1 MRVSSKRRIG
11 INMKLSKLPLLLS
24 SVLLSG
30 SLAVPYEQYILAP
43 KSRTLT
49 PVSIH
54 SSNGTAS
61 SPENLL
67 SGSTSNA
74 SATYSGTSAT
84 AFDFGINIAGFV
96 SLDIASVSDADQY
109 IGVTFSESS
118 LWISNASSD
127 ATADAGKDETLWFH
141 VTGPGRYTA
150 PREKERGAFR
160 YMTLVH
166 NMAGSVDVANAEVH
180 YTAMPHWKDDELGT
194 YTGFFNCDDELLNR
208 IWYAGAYTNQICT
221 IDPNYG
227 NALVH
232 LGTINSSVSD
242 AVNVT
247 WYNNGTITNG
257 TSALGKYTGH
267 YCYELVS

>member
-1 MRVSSKRRIG
+1 MRLVT
-11 INMKLSKLPLLLS
+11 LPLLLS
-24 SVLLSG
+24 STLLPG
-30 SLAVPYEQYILAP
+30 SLAIPYKQYILAP

-54 SSNGTAS
+54 SSNGTVS
-61 SPENLL
+61 SPESLL
-67 SGSTSNA
+67 STSPSNA
-74 SATYSGTSAT
+74 SAVYSGTSAT
-84 AFDFGINIAGFV
+84 AFDFGINIAGLV
-96 SLDIASVSDADQY
+96 SLDITAVSDADQY

-118 LWISNASSD
+118 LWVSNASCD

-141 VTGPGRYTA
+141 VTAPGRYTA

-166 NMAGSVDVANAEVH
+166 NATGSVEVAKVEVH
-180 YTAMPHWKDDELGT
+180 YTAMPHWKDDELGA

-208 IWYAGAYTNQICT
+208 VWYAGAYTNQICT
-221 IDPNYG
+221 IDPSYG

-232 LGTINSSVSD
+232 LGSINSSVSD

-257 TSALGKYTGH
+257 TSALGRYSGR
-267 YCYELVS
+267 CCCELAS